1 MSGQS
6 MSFIRNQST
15 KGISPSH
22 SILRGTFRRAVT
34 GALIL
39 LSVAAN
45 CQPVVSAD
53 SDYLK
58 IRLVRA
64 KEIQSATFWSASG
77 TAQAPFLTSQ
87 TAHVVAYTY
96 RHMIGNDLNGD
107 ASNGT
112 GGGGGGGINPE
123 APQSLVE
130 EEGGIGD
137 PGGGG
142 PGGGGPGG
150 GGSGSTIE
158 NYWISIPGTN
168 SNGDLQGF
176 IADPSLTF
184 QAYTYISLQ
193 NIPNNMLLALS
204 TWWSSTSSI
213 KSAGVRVKL
222 LPGQEVT
229 VCYAKPA
236 LPILPSGVGQVMVT
250 KATLITTPAV
260 PPQTGSTSV
269 MSVGQ
274 QEVWY
279 SLNRKSGIEDTAV
292 DSRKGYGQPNREGQF
307 PADPNAELRNINFG
321 DWIFKGGMFV
331 GNMPQSTGDRSGTA
345 RFQLWE
351 PTIETQVPRM
361 TIFTVYQ
368 YGKPSHVNGAMTIGL
383 YGPLPGPDVYIGEA
397 GTTWANKWDITPR
410 AAIPSGGSFE
420 QNKDPYKKFVLD
432 GLMGA
437 GLISTNITK
446 VYDKMHPSPGNPTLM
461 FPKTTWETI
470 NYPGLCLALHDEQTL
485 VDQGWSG
492 WRYFVDK
499 EFQPLV
505 QDVIPTAFRD
515 LAPRLWRF
523 YVTDSKEAGDSASWL
538 PGAWVP

>member
-1 MSGQS
+1 MSVT
-6 MSFIRNQST
+6 RNKS
-15 KGISPSH
+15 KGGMSPSH
-22 SILRGTFRRAVT
+22 SNLRGTLRRVVT

-64 KEIQSATFWSASG
+64 QEIQSATFWSASG
-77 TAQAPFLTSQ
+77 TPQAPSLTSH

-112 GGGGGGGINPE
+112 GGGGGGSIGE
-123 APQSLVE
+123 ETPQSLVE
-130 EEGGIGD
+130 DSDID
-137 PGGGG
+137 PN
-142 PGGGGPGG
+142 PG

-176 IADPSLTF
+176 IANPSLTF

-193 NIPNNMLLALS
+193 NIPNNLLLSLS

-236 LPILPSGVGQVMVT
+236 VPILPSGVGQVMVT
-250 KATLITTPAV
+250 RASYR
-260 PPQTGSTSV
+260 PPTSQPPPGISGEAKV
-269 MSVGQ
+269 LQ

-279 SLNRKSGIEDTAV
+279 SLNRKSGFEDTAV

-331 GNMPQSTGDRSGTA
+331 GNMPQSAGDRSGTA

-368 YGKPSHVNGAMTIGL
+368 YGKPSHVNGAMTVGL
-383 YGPLPGPDVYIGEA
+383 YGPLPGPDIYIGEA
-397 GTTWANKWDITPR
+397 GTTWENKWDITPR

-420 QNKDPYKKFVLD
+420 QNKDPYKKFVID
-432 GLMGA
+432 GLTGA

-446 VYDKMHPSPGNPTLM
+446 VFDKMHPSPGNPTLM

-470 NYPGLCLALHDEQTL
+470 NYPGLCLALHDEQSL

-515 LAPRLWRF
+515 LAPRIWRF
-523 YVTDSKEAGDSASWL
+523 YLTNSLEAGETAEVLTGGWA
-538 PGAWVP
+538 P